1 MAARTQPPRQKV
13 LIGANLVRQNA
24 GLLEAVDQ
32 RASHRIS
39 RRMGIVKTGRD
50 ISRVDEEHG
59 RGACRVAGRNMK
71 GLGSYLG
78 KRRDSA
84 AAPFHA
90 VLTFILY
97 HVHEK

>member
-1 MAARTQPPRQKV
+1 
-13 LIGANLVRQNA
+13 
-24 GLLEAVDQ
+24 
-32 RASHRIS
+32 
-39 RRMGIVKTGRD
+39 MGIVQTGRD

-84 AAPFHA
+84 AAPSHA
-90 VLTFILY
+90 VLTLHQGPVAY
-97 HVHEK
+97 